1 MKMVIVAG
9 TPGSGKTAVLI
20 HALRNL
26 KAKKFKFSSG

>member
-20 HALRNL
+20 HALRSINEWD
-26 KAKKFKFSSG
+26 